1 MWRRSA
7 EKTGR
12 FKLRHVDMRVFSS
25 VCVSIRHREQ
35 ERVSAADRKG
45 LWKVHSLHR
54 ELATCAEKL
63 KNPSFFFWRQR
74 FKQGA
79 RLKYRGRI
87 RRTPQNFLYSLVKV
101 WTKFTSNTELRP
113 VSIIHSCCTFYV
125 QPRTH
130 KDIRR
135 QPLRVFSSL
144 VWRGLSPMTPFREHL
159 LKIYTAKKKK
169 KSMRYQAQSTS
180 NFWESRRR
188 KAYFTS
194 FNVMKSDEI
203 GLVLVPKCTNCKS
216 LWTKHKQTEQF
227 I

>member
-1 MWRRSA
+1 MPRTHSSKRTRLTKVTIKLEKWGRDLSLVKQSPHHLLQPAELHYSPHNPTVPMTQTQRERSRDGNVKEECRKDGLIQA
-7 EKTGR
+7 EACW
-12 FKLRHVDMRVFSS
+12 HVRVFE
-25 VCVSIRHREQ
+25 CARFYQTHREQ

-63 KNPSFFFWRQR
+63 KNPSLFFWRQR

-101 WTKFTSNTELRP
+101 WTKFTSNTELRL
-113 VSIIHSCCTFYV
+113 VSIIHSCCTLYV

-135 QPLRVFSSL
+135 QQLRCSCAFSA
-144 VWRGLSPMTPFREHL
+144 H
-159 LKIYTAKKKK
+159 
-169 KSMRYQAQSTS
+169 
-180 NFWESRRR
+180 
-188 KAYFTS
+188 
-194 FNVMKSDEI
+194 
-203 GLVLVPKCTNCKS
+203 
-216 LWTKHKQTEQF
+216 
-227 I
+227 